1 MYHTGR
7 VLGHITTVLAKEIWK
22 RMGARCTVLAMS
34 KNSQTLIPPGM
45 LSVSLDR
52 DVDKKEV
59 RRLVEECVLDADYLR
74 DILETP
80 LVR

>member
-1 MYHTGR
+1 
-7 VLGHITTVLAKEIWK
+7 
-22 RMGARCTVLAMS
+22 MGARCTVLAMS

-59 RRLVEECVLDADYLR
+59 QRLVEECVLDADYLR